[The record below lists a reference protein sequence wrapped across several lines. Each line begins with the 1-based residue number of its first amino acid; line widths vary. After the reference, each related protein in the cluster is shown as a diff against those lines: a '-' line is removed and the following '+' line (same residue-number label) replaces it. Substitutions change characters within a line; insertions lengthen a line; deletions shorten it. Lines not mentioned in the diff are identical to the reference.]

1 MRSTSGKSQIWS
13 AYKSNDGETPT
24 GNRLTIK
31 VSPYEEAM
39 IRENKNYN
47 RIARG
52 LLGKKP
58 MFIAKLDF
66 YKELSDSGSGFDG
79 FSALVLEAGSR
90 DLKSLLA
97 QHRPGQGF
105 SGRAMRD
112 LAAAAGQC
120 IEAVHSSGMIW
131 TDLKTENFVIV
142 DETTDFDSMQDSDG
156 LKGIKAIDLESAMPI
171 RSNPVDYSPE
181 ACPPEFARSFLN
193 GEGEEFVLEKSY
205 DLWSLGMMLY
215 ELSTG
220 RAYFEGRTPLVIT
233 RTLRQ
238 EDFEPDVSAVQD
250 DKLRDLISQCMQLD
264 PRKRPNIALFLL
276 HPYFITTGVGPFS
289 F

>member
-1 MRSTSGKSQIWS
+1 
-13 AYKSNDGETPT
+13 
-24 GNRLTIK
+24 
-31 VSPYEEAM
+31 
-39 IRENKNYN
+39 
-47 RIARG
+47 
-52 LLGKKP
+52 
-58 MFIAKLDF
+58 
-66 YKELSDSGSGFDG
+66 
-79 FSALVLEAGSR
+79 
-90 DLKSLLA
+90 
-97 QHRPGQGF
+97 
-105 SGRAMRD
+105 
-112 LAAAAGQC
+112 
-120 IEAVHSSGMIW
+120 
-131 TDLKTENFVIV
+131 
-142 DETTDFDSMQDSDG
+142 MQDSDG